1 MEVFS
6 LKTYDKILSFENDFY
21 KELYED
27 GIKQRNQLN
36 SKFTPTITILSA
48 EISGIIW
55 IIFQLLK
62 SIEANNNTIH
72 TSDMCVFLFLGFT
85 LISFVVAIANFIL
98 CFTNYDFSYPKPDK
112 AKTFI
117 DNNKSCLGDYTE
129 KEVLNNIIRNI
140 SNDYI
145 KIAISNCE
153 ETNKHSSWLNKCY
166 IGIVVTLGLMVVD
179 FVLVL
184 FL

>member
-6 LKTYDKILSFENDFY
+6 LKTYNNILSFENNFY

-48 EISGIIW
+48 EIGGIIW
-55 IIFQLLK
+55 HIFRLLK
-62 SIEANNNTIH
+62 NIESNNNVIH
-72 TSDMCVFLFLGFT
+72 VSNICSFLFLGFT
-85 LISFVVAIANFIL
+85 LFSFVIAIVNFIL
-98 CFTNYDFSYPKPDK
+98 CFTNYEFSYLKPDK
-112 AKTFI
+112 AKTLI
-117 DNNKSCLGDYTE
+117 DNNKNCLGDYTE
-129 KEVLNNIIRNI
+129 EEVLNNIIENI
-140 SNDYI
+140 ANDYI

-153 ETNKHSSWLNKCY
+153 ETNKHSNWLNKCY
-166 IGIVVTLGLMVVD
+166 IGIVVTLALMIVD

>member
-48 EISGIIW
+48 EIGGIIW
-55 IIFQLLK
+55 IVFQLLK
-62 SIEANNNTIH
+62 NIEVNNNSIH
-72 TSDMCVFLFLGFT
+72 KSDICVFLFLGFT
-85 LISFVVAIANFIL
+85 LISFVAAIINFIL
-98 CFTNYDFSYPKPDK
+98 CFTNYVFSYPEPDK
-112 AKTFI
+112 AKILI
-117 DNNKSCLGDYTE
+117 DSNKNCLGDYTE
-129 KEVLNNIIRNI
+129 KEVLDNIIKNV
-140 SNDYI
+140 SNNYI
-145 KIAISNCE
+145 EIAISNCE
-153 ETNKHSSWLNKCY
+153 ETNKRSNWLNKCY
-166 IGIVVTLGLMVVD
+166 IGIVVTLALMVVD

-184 FL
+184 FI